1 MNHSTRDGKYEEGIY
16 ESMRFGSPYTP
27 GAGAVP
33 TYLAGRDELLENA
46 EKSINALVK
55 GYPQQSVVYYGLR
68 GVGKTV
74 LLNAIEEKAD
84 LLNILYVHIEVAEK
98 RSFLQQISSYSK
110 QLIHNM
116 SAYEKAKAFAQKA
129 MGILQAFSITYNPND
144 QTFSA
149 GLSESP
155 AYITTGLLAD
165 DLTDL
170 FVQMGKTAV
179 KAGVSICF
187 FIDEIQ
193 YMKDNEMEALINA
206 IHRVS
211 QLRLPIMI
219 YGAGLPTVL
228 QIFGSVKTYSERL
241 FKFIPVAELSDEDA
255 RAAIVK
261 PAEGLGVSYTSEA
274 IDAIVSVTKGYP
286 YFIQEYC
293 NTIWDRTEGSQITEE
308 DVKKAMP
315 EFQAFLDESF
325 FKVRFDRCT
334 KREHDFLF
342 AMVKCGELPCTI
354 SNVASFMGK
363 PVKSIS
369 PLRAQLISKGIIYST
384 GRGEVD
390 FTVPLFDSYLKRV
403 NPELKLGME

>member
-1 MNHSTRDGKYEEGIY
+1 
-16 ESMRFGSPYTP
+16 MRFGSPYTP

-33 TYLAGRDELLENA
+33 KYLAGRDELLKNA
-46 EKSINALVK
+46 EKSIIALVK

-84 LLNILYVHIEVAEK
+84 LLDILYVHIEVAEK

-110 QLIHNM
+110 QLIHKM
-116 SAYEKAKAFAQKA
+116 STSEKAKAFAQKA
-129 MGILQAFSITYNPND
+129 MAILQAFSITYNPND

-149 GLSESP
+149 GLSEMP

-170 FVQMGKTAV
+170 FVQMGKTALR
-179 KAGVSICF
+179 AGVSICF

-219 YGAGLPTVL
+219 YGAGLPKVL

-241 FKFIPVAELSDEDA
+241 FKFVPVAELADEDA
-255 RAAIVK
+255 RAAIIK
-261 PAEGLGVSYTSEA
+261 PAEELDVSYTQEA

-293 NTIWDRTEGSQITEE
+293 NTIWDRTEENLITED
-308 DVKKAMP
+308 DVKNAMP
-315 EFQAFLDESF
+315 EFQAFLD
-325 FKVRFDRCT
+325 
-334 KREHDFLF
+334 
-342 AMVKCGELPCTI
+342 
-354 SNVASFMGK
+354 AS
-363 PVKSIS
+363 
-369 PLRAQLISKGIIYST
+369 
-384 GRGEVD
+384 
-390 FTVPLFDSYLKRV
+390 
-403 NPELKLGME
+403 

>member
-1 MNHSTRDGKYEEGIY
+1 MNLLQEKENMKKGYMNT
-16 ESMRFGSPYTP
+16 MRFGSPYTP

-33 TYLAGRDELLENA
+33 KYLAGRDELLKNA
-46 EKSINALVK
+46 EKSIIALVK

-84 LLNILYVHIEVAEK
+84 LLDILYAHIVELLRKEV
-98 RSFLQQISSYSK
+98 FCQQISSYSK
-110 QLIHNM
+110 QLIHKM
-116 SAYEKAKAFAQKA
+116 STSEKAKAFATERRW
-129 MGILQAFSITYNPND
+129 LFCRL
-144 QTFSA
+144 SA
-149 GLSESP
+149 SLIIP
-155 AYITTGLLAD
+155 MTRLFQPDYLRCQHICTTTGLLAD

-170 FVQMGKTAV
+170 FVQMGKTALR
-179 KAGVSICF
+179 AGVSICF

-219 YGAGLPTVL
+219 YGAGLPKVL

-241 FKFIPVAELSDEDA
+241 FKFVPVAELADEDA

-261 PAEGLGVSYTSEA
+261 PAEELDVSYTQEA

-293 NTIWDRTEGSQITEE
+293 NTIWDRTEENLITED
-308 DVKKAMP
+308 DVKNAMP
-315 EFQAFLDESF
+315 EFQAFLDASF

-354 SNVASFMGK
+354 SNVAFFMGK

-369 PLRAQLISKGIIYST
+369 PASCTADQ
-384 GRGEVD
+384 
-390 FTVPLFDSYLKRV
+390 
-403 NPELKLGME
+403 